1 MDSSLCNKIR
11 CLSKRLDIIES
22 LISKTDI
29 QKNTENRNSVINNET
44 IVTILNYLLKLTNK
58 LANSEENVIS
68 IIDLENINDI
78 MSKLNKNLENIN

>member
-68 IIDLENINDI
+68 IIDLENLNDI

>member
-29 QKNTENRNSVINNET
+29 QKNTENRSIVINNET

-58 LANSEENVIS
+58 LANSKENVIS

>member
-1 MDSSLCNKIR
+1 MDSSLCKKII
-11 CLSKRLDIIES
+11 CLSKRLDRIES
-22 LISKTDI
+22 LISKTDN

-68 IIDLENINDI
+68 IIDLENLDEI
-78 MSKLNKNLENIN
+78 MSTLNKNLENIN